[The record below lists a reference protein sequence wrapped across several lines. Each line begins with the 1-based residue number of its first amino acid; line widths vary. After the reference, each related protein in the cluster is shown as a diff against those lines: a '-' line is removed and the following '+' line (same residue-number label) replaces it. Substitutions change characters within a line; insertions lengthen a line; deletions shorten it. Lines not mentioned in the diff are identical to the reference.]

1 MMVKPSL
8 DDKVNASIPLEDSQA
23 QVDLY
28 SQKLM
33 AFVHNTLVFKE
44 CTREM
49 VPEYSYSETITTS
62 T

>member
-49 VPEYSYSETITTS
+49 VLFRVLLL
-62 T
+62 